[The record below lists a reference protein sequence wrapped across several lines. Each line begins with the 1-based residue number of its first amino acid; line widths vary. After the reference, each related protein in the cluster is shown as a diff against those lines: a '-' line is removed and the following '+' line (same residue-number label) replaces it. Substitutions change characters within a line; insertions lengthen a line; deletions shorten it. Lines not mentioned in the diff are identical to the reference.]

1 MFLAEV
7 DISKTAYFMMT
18 QNFSQVVTKFIPCD
32 DVTRFDGTSPN
43 CLPLLCS
50 LKKTLCNLTFF
61 LFFKE
66 LGSEGRIQ
74 NLDPEGHCK
83 RLQYGSGYETLLL

>member
-32 DVTRFDGTSPN
+32 DVTRFDGIFYRTVHYS
-43 CLPLLCS
+43 
-50 LKKTLCNLTFF
+50 
-61 LFFKE
+61 
-66 LGSEGRIQ
+66 RA
-74 NLDPEGHCK
+74 
-83 RLQYGSGYETLLL
+83 LLLDSQITYTLR

>member
-32 DVTRFDGTSPN
+32 DVTRFDGTF
-43 CLPLLCS
+43 LL
-50 LKKTLCNLTFF
+50 
-61 LFFKE
+61 E
-66 LGSEGRIQ
+66 LVA
-74 NLDPEGHCK
+74 
-83 RLQYGSGYETLLL
+83 

>member
-32 DVTRFDGTSPN
+32 DVTRFDGI
-43 CLPLLCS
+43 CLNLRFIFSKLLLWKS
-50 LKKTLCNLTFF
+50 LKTKTKN
-61 LFFKE
+61 
-66 LGSEGRIQ
+66 
-74 NLDPEGHCK
+74 
-83 RLQYGSGYETLLL
+83 

>member
-32 DVTRFDGTSPN
+32 QCGGSGSVESISFPWIRIRI
-43 CLPLLCS
+43 
-50 LKKTLCNLTFF
+50 KKW
-61 LFFKE
+61 
-66 LGSEGRIQ
+66 
-74 NLDPEGHCK
+74 LDPTKTIENIK
-83 RLQYGSGYETLLL
+83 

>member
-32 DVTRFDGTSPN
+32 DVTRFDGIF
-43 CLPLLCS
+43 LII
-50 LKKTLCNLTFF
+50 FF
-61 LFFKE
+61 SINPVKNRFL
-66 LGSEGRIQ
+66 LGSDQ
-74 NLDPEGHCK
+74 
-83 RLQYGSGYETLLL
+83 

>member
-32 DVTRFDGTSPN
+32 DVTRFDGTRRVVWRDGNEKAEP
-43 CLPLLCS
+43 
-50 LKKTLCNLTFF
+50 KNLYYHYSQFW
-61 LFFKE
+61 
-66 LGSEGRIQ
+66 R
-74 NLDPEGHCK
+74 
-83 RLQYGSGYETLLL
+83 

>member
-32 DVTRFDGTSPN
+32 DVTVEEGNFERCLTSN
-43 CLPLLCS
+43 
-50 LKKTLCNLTFF
+50 KKKGFCVNY
-61 LFFKE
+61 
-66 LGSEGRIQ
+66 
-74 NLDPEGHCK
+74 C
-83 RLQYGSGYETLLL
+83 

>member
-32 DVTRFDGTSPN
+32 DVTRFDGTY
-43 CLPLLCS
+43 L
-50 LKKTLCNLTFF
+50 
-61 LFFKE
+61 
-66 LGSEGRIQ
+66 IQ
-74 NLDPEGHCK
+74 NLNTGFVDPEKLTG
-83 RLQYGSGYETLLL
+83 RAGSAYVRFMLV